1 MIWLVSSILFLFAL
15 LGAIIAAYTLK
26 DYRTVQGRDLGMIL
40 LSSSVA
46 SFAYGMEILSP
57 GINEKLTWVFVRY
70 AALSVFTLSNALF
83 IFYFTHIPIPLK
95 SWPFLSLC
103 LIPGL
108 ALFFQACAG
117 YLTHPSG
124 FFWF

>member
-15 LGAIIAAYTLK
+15 LGVIIAAYTLN
-26 DYRTVQGRDLGMIL
+26 DYRTVQGRDLGVIL

-57 GINEKLTWVFVRY
+57 GLNEKFTWVVVRY
-70 AALSVFTLSNALF
+70 VALSVFTLSNALF
-83 IFYFTHIPIPLK
+83 VFYFTRIP
-95 SWPFLSLC
+95 
-103 LIPGL
+103 
-108 ALFFQACAG
+108 CAG

-124 FFWF
+124 FLGF